1 VPSPALSPER
11 IAAASSLIPPE
22 FLGSPLVSSEELDRA
37 LGLSLWLKDETGN
50 PIRSF
55 KGRGAALFVGRD
67 LGDAETLVAASAGN
81 FGQGLAYAA
90 RAAGRRV
97 VVFAAETANPVKIE
111 AMRRLGAEVTLLG
124 ADLDEAKAAARLFAE
139 ERRYRFVEDGAEPAI
154 AEGAGTIAQEITQ
167 DLQGLDAVF
176 VPLGNGALVTGMGA
190 WLKRHAPAARVV
202 AVAAQGAPCMARS
215 FESGHPVEEGA
226 VRTIADG
233 IAVRVPVPFAV
244 ACMRETVDEVA
255 LVADEAILEAMRLV
269 RRHVGRVVEPAGAA
283 GLAGL
288 LERRAQ
294 YAGARIATVLCG
306 ANLTPEQI
314 ARWLEAE

>member
-11 IAAASSLIPPE
+11 IAAAASLIPPE
-22 FLGSPLVSSEELDRA
+22 FLGSPLLSSEGLDRA
-37 LGLSLWLKDETGN
+37 LGLSLRLKDETEN

-55 KGRGAALFVGRD
+55 KGRGTALFVGRD

-97 VVFAAETANPVKIE
+97 VIFAAETASPVKIE
-111 AMRRLGAEVTLLG
+111 AMRRLGAEVMLVG

-139 ERRYRFVEDGAEPAI
+139 DHRHRFVEDGAEPAI
-154 AEGAGTIAQEITQ
+154 AEGAGTIAQEITR

-190 WLKRHAPAARVV
+190 WLKRHAPDTRIV

-215 FESGHPVEEGA
+215 FQRGHPVEESA
-226 VRTIADG
+226 VQTIADG

-244 ACMRETVDEVA
+244 ACMRETVDEVV
-255 LVADEAILEAMRLV
+255 LVADETILDAMRLV
-269 RRHVGRVVEPAGAA
+269 RRHLGRLVEPAGAA

-288 LERRAQ
+288 IERRTH

-306 ANLTPEQI
+306 ANLTREQI
-314 ARWLEAE
+314 AQWLEAD